1 MTTFPPSGRF
11 GGPVLL
17 TARWVIGHRDGR
29 HVIFDDGEVVFEG
42 DRVVFV
48 GHDYPGD
55 VAERI
60 DYGDAIVSP
69 GFIDLDALSDLDTT
83 ILAFDNQPSWKKG
96 RVWPKSYMDRGPY
109 EMYSQAELAFQKRYA
124 FAQLIRNGVTTA
136 LPIASLFYREW
147 GETVAE
153 FSAAADA
160 AHELGLRVYLGPAYR
175 AGNSYVDENGRI
187 AFHFDEERGL
197 RNFAE
202 SLAFAERIEGLG
214 SSTVRAMLAPDRIE
228 TGTPEL
234 MRRTVA
240 AGRDLDIPIRQHCCQ
255 SELEFDRITSAY
267 GMTPLEWLDSIGA
280 LSDRMLLPHGELVAG
295 TRNVG
300 RAGRDLDILRNAGAT
315 LVHCPIVSAR
325 HAGFMDSFSKFRAMG
340 VRIGLGTDTWPC
352 DFIQNMQVGM
362 LLSRVMDGS
371 IDSVRSEHYYDA
383 GTLGGADALKRP
395 DLGRLEPSAK
405 ADIIVIDMGH
415 DRIGHVIDPIQT
427 LMLSSSGRDVRTT
440 IIDGRFVM
448 VDGII
453 PGFDA
458 KAEQERAQRQFD
470 GLVARYPERTY
481 GHPPVEEIFS
491 SSYPRYRRGA

>member
-29 HVIFDDGEVVFEG
+29 HVIFDDGVAVFEG
-42 DRVVFV
+42 DKVVFV
-48 GHDYPGD
+48 GHDYAGE

-60 DYGDAIVSP
+60 DYGNAIISP
-69 GFIDLDALSDLDTT
+69 GFVDLDALSDLDTT
-83 ILAFDNQPSWKKG
+83 VLAFDNQPSWKKG

-109 EMYSQAELAFQKRYA
+109 EMYSQEELAFQKRYA

-147 GETVAE
+147 GETDAE
-153 FSAAADA
+153 FSAAADV

-197 RNFAE
+197 RNFAD

-214 SSTVRAMLAPDRIE
+214 SPIVRAMLAPDRIE

-234 MRRTVA
+234 MRRTAA

-295 TRNVG
+295 TRNVE

-352 DFIQNMQVGM
+352 DFIQNMQVGV

-371 IDSVRSEHYYDA
+371 IDSVRSEHYFDA

-395 DLGRLEPSAK
+395 DLGRLEPGAK

-448 VDGII
+448 VDGVI

-470 GLVARYPERTY
+470 GLVARYPERTH

-491 SSYPRYRRGA
+491 SSYPRYRRDA